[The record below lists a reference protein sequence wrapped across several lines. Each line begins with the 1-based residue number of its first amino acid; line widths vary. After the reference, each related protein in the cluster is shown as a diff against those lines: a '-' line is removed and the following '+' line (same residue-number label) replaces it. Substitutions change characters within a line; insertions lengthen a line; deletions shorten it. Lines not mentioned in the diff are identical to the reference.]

1 VVILPA
7 GKRRQRRPRKRQLVD
22 VENDL
27 RYKEVRRWRLRT
39 SIREEGAAVITEAK
53 VLAQTIM
60 PWSEHNHPAAFNC
73 VHRSLC

>member
-1 VVILPA
+1 MVILPA

-39 SIREEGAAVITEAK
+39 SIREEGAAVITKAK

-60 PWSEHNHPAAFNC
+60 PWSE
-73 VHRSLC
+73 